1 MVLKG
6 GVRVLIGEF
15 SHTMDVKGRMIFPQK
30 LRENLGDA
38 FILSKGL
45 DDCLFVYS
53 LEEWNT
59 LTDKIKAMPLS
70 KARNI
75 QRFLFSGA
83 TQVEPDKQGRILIPN
98 NLREYAKL
106 DKEILVVGAS
116 NRAEI
121 WSKAQWDLVCSNMN
135 SDSIVEVMDELGF

>member
-1 MVLKG
+1 
-6 GVRVLIGEF
+6 VLIGEF

-30 LRENLGDA
+30 LRESLGEA

-45 DDCLFVYS
+45 DNCLFVYS
-53 LEEWNT
+53 LEEWNI
-59 LTDKIKAMPLS
+59 LSDKIKAMPLS

-83 TQVEPDKQGRILIPN
+83 TQVESDKQGRILIPN

-121 WSKAQWDLVCSNMN
+121 WNKDSWNKVCSDMDSN
-135 SDSIVEVMDELGF
+135 SIVDIMDDLGF

>member
-1 MVLKG
+1 M
-6 GVRVLIGEF
+6 LIGEF
-15 SHTMDVKGRMIFPQK
+15 SHTMDIKGRMIFPQK
-30 LRENLGDA
+30 LRDTLGEA

-45 DDCLFVYS
+45 DNCLFVYS
-53 LEEWNT
+53 LDEWSI
-59 LTDKIKAMPLS
+59 LSEKIKAMPLS

-98 NLREYAKL
+98 NLREYAGL

-121 WSKAQWDLVCSNMN
+121 WSKSHWDNICSNMD
-135 SDSIVEVMDELGF
+135 SSSIVDIMDELGF

>member
-1 MVLKG
+1 M
-6 GVRVLIGEF
+6 LIGEF